1 MGFHTPPLRTV
12 NPIHTMLN
20 TTTARPRARARLAT
34 DDAPFDRVPP
44 PPHTAHTHARAP
56 APQHMSTIFTTSLS
70 AKASAKVRLAPRASS
85 RAIHPTDGR
94 DRDIRARVYPF
105 ASRDDARRATTS
117 DDVRAMTS
125 DGWNFSPRSFP
136 TISLDDRPST
146 TLARRRREISMDR
159 ARDRSDR
166 PRRFQTDRQTDGS

>member
-1 MGFHTPPLRTV
+1 MGFHTPRLRTV
-12 NPIHTMLN
+12 NPIHTMIN

-44 PPHTAHTHARAP
+44 PLPAHTHARAP

-85 RAIHPTDGR
+85 RSIHPTDGR
-94 DRDIRARVYPF
+94 DQDIRSRVYPF

-125 DGWNFSPRSFP
+125 DGWNVSSRSFP
-136 TISLDDRPST
+136 TTSLDDRPST

-166 PRRFQTDRQTDGS
+166 PRRFKPTDRLTDGS

>member
-1 MGFHTPPLRTV
+1 MGFHTPRLRTV

-44 PPHTAHTHARAP
+44 PLPAHTHARAP

-85 RAIHPTDGR
+85 RSIHPTDGR
-94 DRDIRARVYPF
+94 DRDIRSRVYPF

-125 DGWNFSPRSFP
+125 DGWNVSSRSFP
-136 TISLDDRPST
+136 TTSLDDRPST

-166 PRRFQTDRQTDGS
+166 PRRCHTDRQTDGS

>member
-1 MGFHTPPLRTV
+1 MNEKNTTTVPTPASRLGRSIHRAHMGFHTPPLRTV

-44 PPHTAHTHARAP
+44 PPAHTHARAP

-94 DRDIRARVYPF
+94 DRDIRSRVYAF
-105 ASRDDARRATTS
+105 ASRDVARRPTT
-117 DDVRAMTS
+117 R
-125 DGWNFSPRSFP
+125 
-136 TISLDDRPST
+136 T
-146 TLARRRREISMDR
+146 TFER
-159 ARDRSDR
+159 
-166 PRRFQTDRQTDGS
+166 